1 MRVTTFR
8 IENYKG
14 FRDSG
19 VVRFEPGFNVIVGQ
33 NNVGKTALTEALA
46 LTFGPNAHR
55 SSKTVPLPGVP
66 PPAVCR
72 ATVRFEVDAD
82 ELRALSMSGELGEHL
97 YVPAGGQGNGPA
109 YHLRVLEGIMENG
122 PVVETHHAVAAV
134 QGQGST
140 AIEQPRPFLVGYELR
155 PDERGPGRGTYWRV
169 SVDRAAGAFGF
180 GDHTNYGI
188 GADQN
193 DFAAK
198 LDALFRSRLYAFKAV
213 RFGIDENV
221 IGTQPDLNPDAS
233 NLVQVL
239 HLLSTNPSRWRR
251 FMGHVTAV
259 LPQLRAITFSPSE
272 RQQGAVRA
280 LLWDLDPDTE
290 RNDLAVSL
298 SESGTGVGQV
308 LAILYVAFASVS
320 PKTIIIDEPQSF
332 LHPGAVRKLF
342 EILKGY
348 PQHQYIVT
356 THSPNAVTAADP
368 NALFLVRKEGEESV
382 VEPLDVSRAQDQNRF
397 LREVGASLADVFG
410 ADDVLWVEGP
420 TEEECFP
427 LILSEVA
434 GRPLLGT
441 KIVGVLSTGDLEGKH
456 SRDVY
461 RIYRCLSE
469 AGGLVPPAVGFVFDR
484 EGRDER
490 QREDLGRES
499 GGLVTFLSRR
509 MYESYLLNPRAI
521 AEVASGIEGL
531 GDDGRDV
538 SPEEVEG
545 WIEEHGREPK
555 YLRAAV
561 EGPLIENSTWL
572 EEVDA
577 AKLLKDMFD
586 DLSGSRVAYDKIAHG
601 VALTRWLCKNA
612 PGELQEMAGLI
623 EERLDRVAAV
633 RGEEGAA

>member
-1 MRVTTFR
+1 MRVATFR

-46 LTFGPNAHR
+46 LTFGPDAHR
-55 SSKTVPLPGVP
+55 SSKTVPVPGAP
-66 PPAVCR
+66 PPALCQ

-82 ELRALSMSGELGEHL
+82 ELRALAVSGGLGDEL

-109 YHLRVLEGIMENG
+109 YHLRVLEGIMDNG
-122 PVVETHHAVAAV
+122 PVVETNHTAVV
-134 QGQGST
+134 QGPGSS
-140 AIEQPRPFLVGYELR
+140 AIVQPKPFLVGYELR
-155 PDERGPGRGTYWRV
+155 PDERGPGRGTFWKV
-169 SVDRAAGAFGF
+169 TIDRAAGAFDF
-180 GDHTNYGI
+180 GDHTNYGV
-188 GADQN
+188 GGEQK
-193 DFAAK
+193 DFAAE

-221 IGTQPDLNPDAS
+221 IGTQRDLNPDAS

-251 FMGHVTAV
+251 FMRHVRAV
-259 LPQLRAITFSPSE
+259 LPQPRAVTFSPSE

-290 RNDLAVSL
+290 RDDLAVSL

-308 LAILYVAFASVS
+308 LAILYVAFASAS
-320 PKTIIIDEPQSF
+320 PRTIIIDEPQSF

-382 VEPLDVSRAQDQNRF
+382 VEALDVSQAQDQSRF

-410 ADDVLWVEGP
+410 ADEVLWVEGP

-427 LILSEVA
+427 LILS
-434 GRPLLGT
+434 
-441 KIVGVLSTGDLEGKH
+441 
-456 SRDVY
+456 
-461 RIYRCLSE
+461 
-469 AGGLVPPAVGFVFDR
+469 
-484 EGRDER
+484 
-490 QREDLGRES
+490 
-499 GGLVTFLSRR
+499 
-509 MYESYLLNPRAI
+509 
-521 AEVASGIEGL
+521 
-531 GDDGRDV
+531 
-538 SPEEVEG
+538 
-545 WIEEHGREPK
+545 
-555 YLRAAV
+555 
-561 EGPLIENSTWL
+561 
-572 EEVDA
+572 
-577 AKLLKDMFD
+577 
-586 DLSGSRVAYDKIAHG
+586 
-601 VALTRWLCKNA
+601 
-612 PGELQEMAGLI
+612 
-623 EERLDRVAAV
+623 
-633 RGEEGAA
+633 